1 MLIEIIVKLV
11 IYFVVITL
19 VRLVMKKLKNSES
32 VITQQDVVIINE
44 KVISKILLS
53 VAIVYSILVITIST
67 LPLNIS
73 GKTLCIVAIFVIALN
88 IVLYLLGLHYYFYKI
103 ELSSEGIYFRSGII
117 KKYRYSWKQVL
128 SFEVTNNNKI
138 IINCEKKKV
147 KIELTDESYKVVNW
161 LSKVDIAQNKHT
173 EKEGFTIKATIFYI
187 GLSFI
192 FFLIFAGLLV
202 MSIYVSSYSAVIV
215 FMLLTLM
222 SIINMIKKIYD
233 KIIINNEDITIQRL
247 FKKNQYLKI
256 SDIKKA
262 KRKIVDNAEVIYVY
276 GINDKFL
283 FKYSKTNENAYLFD
297 SIISNKFATS

>member
-1 MLIEIIVKLV
+1 MVDNSGKVEHIDYLLDMTRQHDNVLEKIKIMLKLGEYTMLIEVIVKLV

-19 VRLVMKKLKNSES
+19 VQLMMKKLKNSES

-103 ELSSEGIYFRSGII
+103 ELSSEGIYFRTGII

-138 IINCEKKKV
+138 IINCEKK
-147 KIELTDESYKVVNW
+147 ES
-161 LSKVDIAQNKHT
+161 
-173 EKEGFTIKATIFYI
+173 
-187 GLSFI
+187 
-192 FFLIFAGLLV
+192 
-202 MSIYVSSYSAVIV
+202 
-215 FMLLTLM
+215 
-222 SIINMIKKIYD
+222 
-233 KIIINNEDITIQRL
+233 
-247 FKKNQYLKI
+247 
-256 SDIKKA
+256 
-262 KRKIVDNAEVIYVY
+262 
-276 GINDKFL
+276 
-283 FKYSKTNENAYLFD
+283 
-297 SIISNKFATS
+297 

>member
-1 MLIEIIVKLV
+1 MLIEIIVKLI

-53 VAIVYSILVITIST
+53 VAIVYSILVIAIST

-73 GKTLCIVAIFVIALN
+73 GKTLYIVAIFVIVLN
-88 IVLYLLGLHYYFYKI
+88 VVLYLLGLHYYFYEL

-147 KIELTDESYKVVNW
+147 KIELTEESYKVVNW
-161 LSKVDIAQNKHT
+161 LSKIDIAQNKHT

-187 GLSFI
+187 VLSFI
-192 FFLIFAGLLV
+192 FFAIFAGLLV
-202 MSIYVSSYSAVIV
+202 MSIYMSSYYAVVV
-215 FMLLTLM
+215 FVLLTLI

-233 KIIINNEDITIQRL
+233 RIIINNEDITIQRL

-262 KRKIVDNAEVIYVY
+262 KRKTVDNAEVIYVY

-297 SIISNKFATS
+297 SIMSKKFTTL